1 MLSSLRAA
9 GAAGRAGRWL
19 VWLALALAFA
29 LGVELQAQ
37 RLVDGTHP
45 EGRWEVLDRCRLST
59 NAPTDGDSFRIFHQG
74 REYGVRL
81 YFVDCPETDLAF
93 SERIQDQA
101 AYFGVEPPE
110 IARAGQVAAQ
120 FTAERL
126 AGREFTVQTR
136 WQNALGRGLVARFYC
151 EVLVDGRNLAEELV
165 ANGLARVHGVK
176 AVRADGTRAAN
187 VISQLKNRELT
198 AREQRLGLWDDRKF
212 PRAAVAETPPT
223 KPTANPA
230 ATHAPVDL
238 NRATYE
244 ELQTLPGVGP
254 KLAERIISRRPFGKV
269 DELEAVPGIGPK
281 TIERLRPLV
290 RLEAAKP

>member
-1 MLSSLRAA
+1 MTAA
-9 GAAGRAGRWL
+9 TRTAFAVDRWL
-19 VWLALALAFA
+19 RLLVLCLALGARV
-29 LGVELQAQ
+29 GVQAQ
-37 RLVDGTHP
+37 RQVDDTHP

-59 NAPTDGDSFRIFHQG
+59 NAPTDGDSFRILHRG

-81 YFVDCPETDLAF
+81 YFVDCPETDLSF
-93 SERIQDQA
+93 GERIQDQA

-110 IARAGQVAAQ
+110 ITRAGQVAAQ
-120 FTAERL
+120 FTAEKL
-126 AGREFTVQTR
+126 SGHEFTVQTR
-136 WQNALGRGLVARFYC
+136 WQNALGRGQVARFYC

-212 PRAAVAETPPT
+212 PRAAASGTPPAKAADKAAPT
-223 KPTANPA
+223 K
-230 ATHAPVDL
+230 APVDL

-281 TIERLRPLV
+281 TVERLRPLV
-290 RLEAAKP
+290 RVDSTAP

>member
-1 MLSSLRAA
+1 MVSDFRAVFA
-9 GAAGRAGRWL
+9 TGRAGRWL
-19 VWLALALAFA
+19 RQLALALALA
-29 LGVELQAQ
+29 GGPEIQAQ
-37 RLVDGTHP
+37 RQVDDTHP

-59 NAPTDGDSFRIFHQG
+59 NAPTDGDSFRILHRG

-81 YFVDCPETDLAF
+81 YFVDCPETDLSF

-101 AYFGVEPPE
+101 AYFGIEPPE
-110 IARAGQVAAQ
+110 IVRAGQAAAQ
-120 FTAERL
+120 FTAEKL
-126 AGREFTVQTR
+126 SGREFTVQTR
-136 WQNALGRGLVARFYC
+136 WQNALGRGRVARFYC

-187 VISQLKNRELT
+187 VTSQLKNRELT

-212 PRAAVAETPPT
+212 PRAAAAGTPPT
-223 KPTANPA
+223 KPAEKA
-230 ATHAPVDL
+230 AAVQVPMDL

-244 ELQTLPGVGP
+244 DLQTLPGVGP

-281 TIERLRPLV
+281 TVERLRPLV
-290 RLEAAKP
+290 RVEPAKP

>member
-1 MLSSLRAA
+1 MISVFRAA
-9 GAAGRAGRWL
+9 FAAGRAGRAL
-19 VWLALALAFA
+19 RQLALVLALVGGPAI
-29 LGVELQAQ
+29 QAQ
-37 RLVDGTHP
+37 RQVDDTHP
-45 EGRWEVLDRCRLST
+45 NGRWEVLDRCRLST
-59 NAPTDGDSFRIFHQG
+59 NAPTDGDSFRILHQG

-81 YFVDCPETDLAF
+81 YFVDCPETDLSF

-110 IARAGQVAAQ
+110 ITRAGQVAAQ
-120 FTAERL
+120 FTAGKL

-136 WQNALGRGLVARFYC
+136 WQNALGRGQVARFYC
-151 EVLVDGRNLAEELV
+151 EVLMDGRNLAEELV

-198 AREQRLGLWDDRKF
+198 AREQRLGLWDEQKF
-212 PRAAVAETPPT
+212 PRAAAAGTPPA
-223 KPTANPA
+223 KLAENAPA
-230 ATHAPVDL
+230 PPAPVDL

-281 TIERLRPLV
+281 TVERLRPLV
-290 RLEAAKP
+290 RVETAKP